1 MPAPYSRSLL
11 FLLAASA
18 GVFSACGGGSS
29 SAQGPQGGPPAAGV
43 AIVTLEQKPIE
54 QTSEF
59 LATVQSRR
67 STTVQPEVDGIITR
81 IFVKSGQRVSAGA
94 PLVQINAD
102 KQQAAVRSTEA
113 SRAGT
118 DADVQY
124 WRQQV
129 RRLESLVEAGAI
141 SRQEF
146 EQAQN
151 SLRTAEA
158 RLAAL
163 DAQVREGRVELQ
175 YYRVNAPQNGVVGDI
190 PVRTGDRV
198 TTSTVITTIDDK
210 GGLEAYIQIPLDR
223 SPDLRLGL
231 PVQLLDGE
239 GKVLATN
246 PITFVAPR
254 VDDATQT
261 VLVKSALQD
270 IPPALR
276 LQQFIRSRIVWRTT
290 QGLTVPVTA
299 VTRVSG
305 QYFCFVAEQGPNGLV
320 ARQRPVQ
327 IGELIGNDY
336 VVTGGLK
343 PGDKVITA
351 GIQKIGDGAPVRAEE
366 GTPNPQPPTPKAG
379 ASKQFGVRPPTQLAR
394 ATFSPL
400 PPTRWESGDGKWKL
414 SLTPNSTW

>member
-1 MPAPYSRSLL
+1 MPAPYPRSLL
-11 FLLAASA
+11 FLLAVSA
-18 GVFSACGGGSS
+18 GAFSACGGGSS
-29 SAQGPQGGPPAAGV
+29 SAHGPQGGPPPAGV
-43 AIVTLEQKPIE
+43 KVVTLEQKPIE
-54 QTSEF
+54 QASEF
-59 LATVQSRR
+59 IATVQSRQ
-67 STTVQPEVDGIITR
+67 SMTVQPEVDGIITR
-81 IFVKSGQRVSAGA
+81 IFVKSGQRVRAGA

-118 DADVQY
+118 EADVQY
-124 WRQQV
+124 WRGQV
-129 RRLESLVEAGAI
+129 KRLESLVEAGAI

-158 RLAAL
+158 RLASL

-175 YYRVNAPQNGVVGDI
+175 YYRVNAPQSGVVGDI

-198 TTSTVITTIDDK
+198 TQSTVITTLDDK

-231 PVQLLDGE
+231 PVQLLDAE
-239 GKVLATN
+239 GKVVATN
-246 PITFVAPR
+246 SITFVAPR

-261 VLVKSALQD
+261 VLVKSALRE

-290 QGLTVPVTA
+290 RGLTVPVTA
-299 VTRVSG
+299 VTRISG
-305 QYFCFVAEQGPNGLV
+305 QYFCFVAEQGPQGLV
-320 ARQRPVQ
+320 AHQRPIQV
-327 IGELIGNDY
+327 GELVGNDY
-336 VVTGGLK
+336 VVAGGLK

-366 GTPNPQPPTPKAG
+366 ATPNTQSPTPK
-379 ASKQFGVRPPTQLAR
+379 P
-394 ATFSPL
+394 
-400 PPTRWESGDGKWKL
+400 DGSNQPGEKPK
-414 SLTPNSTW
+414 